1 MVNTPNVVIIND
13 RVEIISVK
21 KGKCS
26 EVLLNVNFCDKNNK
40 LVAKIL
46 ENTWWVFTESIWDLI
61 YKPRELTILNKPR
74 DIGLSIKIEKGE
86 IFIKGVLYFNGFPI
100 KITDRYVEAGPLRLS
115 GSTFT
120 NGINGL
126 SINLGP

>member
-1 MVNTPNVVIIND
+1 MPED
-13 RVEIISVK
+13 
-21 KGKCS
+21 
-26 EVLLNVNFCDKNNK
+26 
-40 LVAKIL
+40 
-46 ENTWWVFTESIWDLI
+46 
-61 YKPRELTILNKPR
+61 KPRIAELLKKPWNPYIRRHSALTEKSMILKESVLRQHAGWKPDS

-126 SINLGP
+126 SIDLGH